1 LDLVVGKER
10 QAVLGND
17 EFVTISGVVVQAL
30 AIDGIVQV

>member
-1 LDLVVGKER
+1 
-10 QAVLGND
+10 VLGND